1 MYAII
6 IFTGSVAMLR
16 KLEPKRKPVR
26 YLHLW
31 GEWEEDERENEGIEQ
46 YPDFKEMIT
55 GSGRN
60 KRRRRRKK
68 KKIEL

>member
-1 MYAII
+1 MFLLY
-6 IFTGSVAMLR
+6 FTGSVAMLR

-31 GEWEEDERENEGIEQ
+31 GEWEEDEQEDGGIEQ